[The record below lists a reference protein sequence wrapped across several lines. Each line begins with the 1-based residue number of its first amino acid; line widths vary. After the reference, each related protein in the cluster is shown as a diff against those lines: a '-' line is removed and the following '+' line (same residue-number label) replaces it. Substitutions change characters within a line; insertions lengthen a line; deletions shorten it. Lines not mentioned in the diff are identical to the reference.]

1 MRTSDL
7 NEDYFNAIKG
17 GDLKTAQ
24 KLVDEAADE
33 WAYRSEVRRDY
44 EIVKVYHGSPNGGSF
59 FKFDH
64 QKKGAN
70 TVAAD
75 TKLGFFFSE
84 SAEVAKLFGDVRA
97 YYLNVKNPLT
107 IDNAEYEELIF
118 GDGSTDWR
126 EFIGSP
132 DAHLNMD
139 KIQADA
145 INNDGILV
153 DATTKPQNPEFDFR
167 VWIVKNP
174 SQIKSADAV
183 TYDDDGNVIPLSE
196 RFNPE
201 KQDIR
206 F

>member
-1 MRTSDL
+1 MNVKLDK
-7 NEDYFNAIKG
+7 DYFKAVED
-17 GDLKTAQ
+17 GDLETAQ

-33 WAYRSEVRRDY
+33 WAYHSEVRNRDKL
-44 EIVKVYHGSPNGGSF
+44 VKVYHGSPNGSF

-64 QKKGAN
+64 QKNGLN

-84 SAEVAKLFGDVRA
+84 SAEVAKLFGDVKS
-97 YYLNVKNPLT
+97 YYLDVKNPLM
-107 IDNAEYEELIF
+107 IENADFEEQLF
-118 GDGSTDWR
+118 GDGSIDWR
-126 EFIGSP
+126 EFMESP
-132 DAHLNMD
+132 EAHLNMD
-139 KIQADA
+139 IIEGNA